1 MNVTE
6 SRLKG
11 VYLIKPRV
19 FEDPRGFFLETYNQ
33 DRYTQHGIDVDFVQD
48 NYARSTRGILRGM
61 HYQIKQGQDKLVWVP
76 QGEVFDVAVDLRK
89 DSPTFGQWDGYFLSS
104 KNKHQLFV
112 PVGFAH
118 GYCVTSD
125 TADFMYKCSSFYH
138 PEDEGGLIWND
149 PKVGIEW
156 PIEDPVL
163 SEKDQNNPTL
173 EKVVLPDSR

>member
-1 MNVTE
+1 MEVIE

-19 FEDPRGFFLETYNQ
+19 FEDPRGFFFESYNQ
-33 DRYTQHGIDVDFVQD
+33 DRYKDQGIDVDFVQD
-48 NYARSTRGILRGM
+48 NYSRSTGGVLRGM
-61 HYQIKQGQDKLVWVP
+61 HYQIKRGQAKLVWVP

-89 DSPTFGQWDGYFLSS
+89 DSSTFGQWDGYTLSS

-112 PVGFAH
+112 PAGFAH
-118 GYCVTSD
+118 GYCVMSK
-125 TADFMYKCSSFYH
+125 TADFAYKCSDYYF

-163 SEKDQNNPTL
+163 SEKDQNHPTL
-173 EKVVLPDSR
+173 EKTLLPDFG